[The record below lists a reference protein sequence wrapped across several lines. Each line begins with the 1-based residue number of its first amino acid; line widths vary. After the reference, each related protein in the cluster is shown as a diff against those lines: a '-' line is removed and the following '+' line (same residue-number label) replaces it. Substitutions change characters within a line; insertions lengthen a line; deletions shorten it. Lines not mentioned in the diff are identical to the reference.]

1 MFTADRDEGQRHW
14 EDVTV
19 GEQLDSERFPLS
31 LYRLVMAAGGNR
43 DFNSIHH
50 NPAYAAASGAPTAY
64 ANHMFLQGMWEK
76 TVRRYIGC
84 AGTIRALR
92 KFTMRSFNTV
102 DDVVMVSGTVADK
115 WRDGNVGVVLLRM
128 WSDNGRGVSVG
139 PGEVEVTLP
148 MRRGAVQ

>member
-1 MFTADRDEGQRHW
+1 MLTVDKDERQRCW
-14 EDVTV
+14 EDVAV

-76 TVRRYIGC
+76 TVRRYIGL

-102 DDVVMVSGTVADK
+102 DDVVTVSGTVTDK
-115 WRDGNVGVVLLRM
+115 WKDGEVGVVMLRM
-128 WSDNGRGVSVG
+128 WSENGRGVSVG

-148 MRRGAVQ
+148 VRGAVQ

>member
-1 MFTADRDEGQRHW
+1 MFTADRDEGQRYW

-50 NPAYAAASGAPTAY
+50 NPEYAAASGAPTAY

-76 TVRRYIGC
+76 TVRRYIGL

-102 DDVVMVSGTVADK
+102 DDIVTVSGTVADK

-148 MRRGAVQ
+148 MRQGAVQ